1 MLFTVNL
8 LPVSFSILR
17 GGFNITILSHNRF
30 TSCVTAL
37 SACSRT
43 LVEKYPLEVVNL
55 LEHLL
60 PGINVNDM
68 FKSTDIFILISDLLD
83 MVYMIDFTGSVG
95 DGSMTEEERKLCLGS
110 AVFEDFVVM
119 FVDKCLTLVEHSSR
133 EQVIFDFLLYYS
145 HLKDYSCGNVN
156 LLQTRQESDTME
168 ECLNEEEIAADCTI
182 SDTFQKLMT
191 RISRPTFLVVFDKI
205 KRYVDSRI
213 LEPAVAGAM

>member
-17 GGFNITILSHNRF
+17 GGFNIKILSHNRF

-133 EQVIFDFLLYYS
+133 EQVITDFLLS
-145 HLKDYSCGNVN
+145 SF
-156 LLQTRQESDTME
+156 
-168 ECLNEEEIAADCTI
+168 I
-182 SDTFQKLMT
+182 
-191 RISRPTFLVVFDKI
+191 
-205 KRYVDSRI
+205 
-213 LEPAVAGAM
+213 

>member
-1 MLFTVNL
+1 M
-8 LPVSFSILR
+8 
-17 GGFNITILSHNRF
+17 
-30 TSCVTAL
+30 TAL

-95 DGSMTEEERKLCLGS
+95 DASMTEEERKLCLGS

-133 EQVIFDFLLYYS
+133 EQVFFDFLLYYS